1 VISVV
6 VPAYNEEEN
15 IAACLESLNR
25 QTLPRTGYEIIVVDG
40 DSKDRTR
47 DLATPLADIVF
58 IQTSK
63 RVGGARNDGAMR
75 ARGEIVAFTDADCV
89 IPPEWLE
96 RIRSDFAAHHPVLLY
111 GTVYPKESRFKHR
124 IALGMANTFA
134 WIGYH
139 TRTLY
144 YSLGCNTVV
153 DRAAF
158 IQAGMYRSMDAGE
171 DIEVALRMKNFGRIL
186 FDPRLRVGFS
196 MRRYQQFGTLRSLYQ
211 WLYIVKHGGETSR
224 YSYSRRDYG
233 K

>member
-1 VISVV
+1 MISVV

-25 QTLPRTGYEIIVVDG
+25 QTLPRTDYEIIGVDG
-40 DSKDRTR
+40 NSKDRTR
-47 DLATPLADIVF
+47 ELAAPLADLVF
-58 IQTSK
+58 VQTSE
-63 RVGGARNDGAMR
+63 RVGGARNDGAVR
-75 ARGEIVAFTDADCV
+75 AKGEIVAFTDADSI
-89 IPPEWLE
+89 IPPGWLE
-96 RIRSDFAAHHPVLLY
+96 RIWSDFAVHHPVLLY
-111 GTVYPKESRFKHR
+111 GTVYPKEARFRHS

-158 IQAGMYRSMDAGE
+158 IRAGMYRSMDAGE
-171 DIEVALRMKNFGRIL
+171 DIEIALRMKRLGKVL
-186 FDPRLRVGFS
+186 FDPKLRVGFS
-196 MRRYQQFGTLRSLYQ
+196 MRRYQQFGTIRSLYQ
-211 WLYIVKHGGETSR
+211 WLYIVAHGGETSR
-224 YSYSRRDYG
+224 YSYSRREYE

>member
-1 VISVV
+1 MISVV

-25 QTLPRTGYEIIVVDG
+25 QTLPRTEYEIIVVDG
-40 DSKDRTR
+40 NSKDRTR
-47 DLATPLADIVF
+47 ELAAPFADIVF
-58 IQTSK
+58 IQTSE

-75 ARGEIVAFTDADCV
+75 AKGGIVAFADADCV
-89 IPPEWLE
+89 VPPDWIEQ
-96 RIRSDFAAHHPVLLY
+96 IRSDFAAHHPVLLY
-111 GTVYPKESRFKHR
+111 GTVYPKEAGFRNH
-124 IALGMANTFA
+124 IALDMANTFA

-144 YSLGCNTVV
+144 YTLGCNTVV

-158 IQAGMYRSMDAGE
+158 IQAGMYRPMDAGE

-196 MRRYQQFGTLRSLYQ
+196 MRRYQQFGTIRSLYQ
-211 WLYIVKHGGETSR
+211 WLYIVAHGGETSR
-224 YSYSRRDYG
+224 YSYSRREYD